1 MKRLSIGTKITIWFS
16 LMLLAVVALT
26 YSIIITISGGVLQ
39 KTVRDNLIEAVEHN
53 VDEVEYYKDYDSI
66 ENPNNM
72 DYYIQYGTGV
82 LEVDDDFL
90 DEVNEVYTSL
100 CMSDNTLIYGE
111 DPIMRE
117 TSGLELTDSIIQK
130 VTVDGVLYYIYDRKL
145 AYEGLEDL
153 WLRGVVSETQGDLQ
167 LASITRTSLILLPL
181 LNLIAILGGYIIARR
196 MLRPIKY
203 ISNTASEISQGVD
216 LKKRIDIGK
225 GKDEIH
231 KLADNFNKMF
241 DRLDKSFQTEKQ
253 FTSDV
258 SHELRT
264 PMTVIMAQCE
274 LALEDS
280 QTNEEYKEALETIY
294 RQGGK
299 MSRLIND
306 MLDFT
311 RLELNTG
318 KYIKENVD
326 MSGLTE
332 SVCLDM
338 MLIKENGI
346 TLQSDVC
353 ENIFINGNREL
364 LTRLLT
370 NLISNA
376 YRYGKQDGNIWVSLL
391 EDEENIVLS
400 VKDDGIGIEPEAQEK
415 IFKRF
420 YQADNSRHGEG
431 TGLGLSMVK
440 EIAAFHGGTVSVESI
455 LGEGATFIC
464 KFEKK

>member
-26 YSIIITISGGVLQ
+26 YWIIITISGGVLQ

-53 VDEVEYYKDYDSI
+53 VDEI
-66 ENPNNM
+66 EFYSDINDMEIMNSM
-72 DYYIQYGTGV
+72 DYYVQYGTGV

-100 CMSDNTLIYGE
+100 CKSDNELMYGE
-111 DPIMRE
+111 NPIIRE
-117 TSGLELTDSIIQK
+117 ANEFEFSDSVIQK

-145 AYEGLEDL
+145 TYEGLEDL
-153 WLRGVVSETQGDLQ
+153 WLRGVVSEEQGDLQ
-167 LASITRTSLILLPL
+167 LASITKTSLVLLPL

-203 ISNTASEISQGVD
+203 ISDTAAEISQGVD

-231 KLADNFNKMF
+231 KLADNFNNMF

-264 PMTVIMAQCE
+264 PMSVIMAQCE

-318 KYIKENVD
+318 KYVKENTD

-346 TLQSDVC
+346 TLQCDVC
-353 ENIFINGNREL
+353 DNIFINGNREL

-376 YRYGKQDGNIWVSLL
+376 YRYGKQDGNIWVNLA

-420 YQADNSRHGEG
+420 YQADSSRHGEG

-440 EIAAFHGGTVSVESI
+440 EIAAFHGGTVAVESK

-464 KFEKK
+464 KFEKN